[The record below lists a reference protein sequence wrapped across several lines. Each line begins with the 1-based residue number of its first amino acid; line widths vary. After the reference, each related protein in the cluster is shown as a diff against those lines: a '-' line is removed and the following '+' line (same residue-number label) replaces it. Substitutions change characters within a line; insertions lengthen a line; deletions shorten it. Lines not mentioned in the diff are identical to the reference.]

1 MKELKE
7 LEMFLKTVAGGLK
20 LLVQGVETIAETV
33 DSLAKAQ
40 EEETP
45 KESPLAEPSP
55 EAPAE
60 PEKKKIPIKAE
71 KEKAPKKE
79 KTITAADA
87 VLNIIKRSKEGVD
100 TATLKKKTGF
110 GEKKIYNITYKLKN
124 QGKIKPGKRGI
135 YMKA

>member
-7 LEMFLKTVAGGLK
+7 LEMFLKTVADGLK
-20 LLVQGVETIAETV
+20 LLAQGVETIAETV

-40 EEETP
+40 EEEKP
-45 KESPLAEPSP
+45 KERPIAEPSP

-71 KEKAPKKE
+71 KEKVPKKE
-79 KTITAADA
+79 KTITAADT
-87 VLNIIKRSKEGVD
+87 VLKIIKRSKEGVD

-110 GEKKIYNITYKLKN
+110 GEKKIYNIIYKLKN
-124 QGKIKPGKRGI
+124 QGKIKAGKRGI